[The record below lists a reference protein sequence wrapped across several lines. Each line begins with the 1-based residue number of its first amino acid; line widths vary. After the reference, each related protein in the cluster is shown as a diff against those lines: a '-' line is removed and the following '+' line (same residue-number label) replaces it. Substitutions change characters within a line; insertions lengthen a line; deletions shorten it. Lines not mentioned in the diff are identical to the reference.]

1 MVSRFE
7 ARFKQFAVPMLAREF
22 DTEIVFILDDA
33 SELLFYG
40 WVDIDE
46 IPSGGEGFVDVNGK
60 VIVQT
65 SKLTAEVS
73 AFGDLKKCRFRDE
86 VYDVYSHTPDQY
98 GTTVFNVRRKF
109 EEQQHSNLYD
119 LHGKQIPYADN

>member
-7 ARFKQFAVPMLAREF
+7 ARFKQFAMPMLAREF
-22 DTEIVFILDDA
+22 NTEIVFVLDSG
-33 SELLFYG
+33 SELQFLGY
-40 WVDIDE
+40 VDIEE

-65 SKLTAEVS
+65 SKLVAELPDFS
-73 AFGDLKKCRFRDE
+73 GLKQCRFRNE
-86 VYDVYSHTPDQY
+86 LYDVYSHAPDQY
-98 GTTVFNVRRKF
+98 GTTVFNIRRKF

-119 LHGKQIPYADN
+119 LHGNQIPYAD